1 MGLRLFDTIC
11 LRILRQLRM
20 LCFVEM
26 YKYNDLHEWRHGRNI
41 LNLTNL
47 K

>member
-1 MGLRLFDTIC
+1 MCLRLFDTIC

-26 YKYNDLHEWRHGRNI
+26 YNDLHEWRHGRNI
-41 LNLTNL
+41 LNLTNP